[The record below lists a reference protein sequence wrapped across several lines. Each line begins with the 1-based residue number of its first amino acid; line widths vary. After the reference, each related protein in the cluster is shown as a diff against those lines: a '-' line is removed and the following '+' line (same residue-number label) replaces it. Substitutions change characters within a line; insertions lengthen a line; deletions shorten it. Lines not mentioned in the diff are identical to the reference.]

1 MPLTRQRVVAI
12 TGGTG
17 FIGSRLV
24 RKHLNKGDAVRILTR
39 RDLRQ
44 CRILAGTQLFNGDIV
59 NDTDVLHRFARGA
72 DILYHCA
79 AEIYDPT
86 NMNAVTLTGTQNLFM
101 AANGNI
107 GHWVQLSS
115 VAIYGVQ
122 PAGVV
127 FEDTKPNLEKTYATT
142 LSKLNAENILT
153 SSIKK
158 RQFTYSILRPCKV
171 YGKEMRNSSLRN
183 LASLVER
190 GLFFFIGQAGAQ
202 ANYVHVE
209 NVVEALYLCG
219 TMQNAHGRA
228 FNLSEGVSL
237 ERFVGEI
244 AKATGVKMPSLRI
257 PRRPVELLVNVCAH
271 LIPHFPIT
279 TATLAG
285 LLSRTRYNSD
295 AIQKSLDYE
304 AIVSLSEGIQ
314 DLIESR

>member
-24 RKHLNKGDAVRILTR
+24 RRHLNKGDAVRILTR
-39 RDLRQ
+39 RGSRQ
-44 CRILAGTQLFNGDIV
+44 CEILAGTQLFYGDIV
-59 NDTDVLHRFARGA
+59 NDTDVLRRFARGA

-79 AEIYDPT
+79 AEIYDST
-86 NMNAVTLTGTQNLFM
+86 NMNAVTLTGTKNLFM

-122 PAGVV
+122 PA
-127 FEDTKPNLEKTYATT
+127 YATT

-153 SSIKK
+153 SSIRKSE
-158 RQFTYSILRPCKV
+158 FTYSILRPCKV
-171 YGKEMRNSSLRN
+171 YGKEMRSSSLRN
-183 LASLVER
+183 LVSLIER

-244 AKATGVKMPSLRI
+244 AKARGVKMPSLRI
-257 PRRPVELLVNVCAH
+257 PRRPVDLLVNVCAH
-271 LIPHFPIT
+271 LIPQFQNT
-279 TATLAG
+279 SATLAG
-285 LLSRTRYNSD
+285 LLSRTQYNSD
-295 AIQKSLDYE
+295 AIQQSLDYE

-314 DLIESR
+314 DLMG